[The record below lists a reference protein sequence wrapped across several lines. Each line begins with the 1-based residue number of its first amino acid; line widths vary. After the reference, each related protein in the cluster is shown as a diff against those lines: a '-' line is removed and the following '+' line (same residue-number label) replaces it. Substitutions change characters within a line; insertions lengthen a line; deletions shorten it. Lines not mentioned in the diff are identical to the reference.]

1 MTEPKA
7 RPIDKNKLPWYYRL
21 ILKIPGSE
29 FVESTSSGIF
39 WGLIVPVFL
48 VLEFAL
54 NITLLLFFPFP
65 TNIALVIIIPAAI
78 LLVFLR
84 VSMERFINW
93 WNSTV
98 DNSFE
103 WNIEKTMPEYLDLL
117 KKREEKKE

>member
-39 WGLIVPVFL
+39 WGLIVPIFL

-54 NITLLLFFPFP
+54 NITLLLFFSFP
-65 TNIALVIIIPAAI
+65 TNIALVIVIPAAI

>member
-1 MTEPKA
+1 MTEPKVE
-7 RPIDKNKLPWYYRL
+7 PIDKNKLPWYYRL

-93 WNSTV
+93 WNSIV

-103 WNIEKTMPEYLDLL
+103 WNIERTMPEYLDLL